1 MNVATEQE
9 AYLEAVR
16 RALADLDPAVRDEL
30 LEDLPEHFAEVAAEG
45 DATLTER
52 LGPPE
57 AYAAELRMAAGLDVA
72 TTPAAR
78 GLDDRVSAVLRRA
91 RGVVGAADRRT
102 GPLLG
107 YGRASEFL
115 RMLAPGWWV
124 LRGYLAAMAITWL
137 TSDGNEAGLLP
148 RLGGSTLAA
157 ALLLAV
163 CLVASIW
170 LGRREPTLA
179 SVPRTGLAIGGVAL
193 VLFGMVVFDK
203 ADQYGGGWN
212 EPQSVSGNP
221 YEYIQDV
228 YVYDSNGNPLTDVS
242 LYDQGGNPIQLGDPY
257 RCQEAFYQAQA
268 GAPAYPY
275 CPNQQPYVVAPR
287 PGLAPTEEP
296 QRTELPLSEVPV
308 ETPGPTSTPAPTA
321 TPTATAVP
329 TPTN

>member
-1 MNVATEQE
+1 MNVTTEQE

-45 DATLTER
+45 DATLVER

-57 AYAAELRMAAGLDVA
+57 AYAAELRTAAGLGVV
-72 TTPAAR
+72 TTPTAR
-78 GLDDRVSAVLRRA
+78 GFDDRIAAVVRRA
-91 RGVVGAADRRT
+91 RGVVGAADRKT

-115 RMLAPGWWV
+115 RMLTPAWWV
-124 LRGYLAAMAITWL
+124 LRGYLAAMAITWM
-137 TSDGNEAGLLP
+137 TSNGNEAGLLP

-157 ALLLAV
+157 TLLLAV
-163 CLVASIW
+163 CLVGSIW
-170 LGRREPTLA
+170 LGRREPTL
-179 SVPRTGLAIGGVAL
+179 SSTPRTGLAIGGVAL
-193 VLFGMVVFDK
+193 VLFGLVVFDK
-203 ADQYGGGWN
+203 ADTYGGGWDQ
-212 EPQSVSGNP
+212 PQSVSGNP

-268 GAPAYPY
+268 GAPMYPY
-275 CPNQQPYVVAPR
+275 CPNQRPYVVAPR
-287 PGLAPTEEP
+287 AGQVEEP
-296 QRTELPLSEVPV
+296 QAEPTEVAPTVDPS
-308 ETPGPTSTPAPTA
+308 ETPPPPTTT
-321 TPTATAVP
+321 P
-329 TPTN
+329 TPTPTGTN